1 MTTPNVARR
10 LPVVLLMTATLS
22 AVATGTA
29 QASVVF
35 SNTGVVAGW
44 DIATQRQ
51 GTVTEVTSPV
61 YKGTRALRAR
71 QIYEAS
77 DGKRYHAE
85 AIKRGLFVNGL
96 DRYYGQAVYIPAN
109 WQYHEQDVVIQQW
122 ATETPGSPWL
132 GMNITGGKLVYDK
145 VRGSGQVRQA
155 FADMPR
161 GRWVRIVTR
170 LKMTASGILEIWVD
184 GVKKAS
190 VPGDWSTSWNGSPSI
205 RWSTGIYAGA
215 WSTQPPKGQSDLS
228 VYHDSLRIATTY
240 AEADPAN
247 WSG

>member
-1 MTTPNVARR
+1 MTAPPITRR
-10 LPVVLLMTATLS
+10 LPGTLLLTAALLA
-22 AVATGTA
+22 AVAEPA
-29 QASVVF
+29 QASVDF
-35 SNTGVVAGW
+35 SNTGVLAGW

-51 GTVTEVTSPV
+51 GTVTEVGSPV
-61 YKGTRALRAR
+61 YKGTKALRAR
-71 QIYEAS
+71 QIYETS
-77 DGKRYHAE
+77 DGNRYHAE
-85 AIKRGLFVNGL
+85 AIERGLFVNGQ
-96 DRYYGQAVYIPAN
+96 DRYYGQAVYIPSD
-109 WQYHEQDVVIQQW
+109 WQYHDQDVVIQQW
-122 ATETPGSPWL
+122 ATETPASPWL
-132 GMNITGGKLVYDK
+132 GMNITGDKLVYDK
-145 VRGSGQVRQA
+145 VRGSGQIRQA

-170 LKMTASGILEIWVD
+170 LKMTGSGILEIWVD
-184 GVKKAS
+184 GVKKVS
-190 VPGDWSTSWNGSPSI
+190 QTGDWSTSWNGSPSI